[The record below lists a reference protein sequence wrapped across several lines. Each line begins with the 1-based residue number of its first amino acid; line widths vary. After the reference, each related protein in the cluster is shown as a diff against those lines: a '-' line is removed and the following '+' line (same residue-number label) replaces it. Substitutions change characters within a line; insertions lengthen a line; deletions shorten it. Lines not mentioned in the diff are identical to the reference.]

1 MAVLSTLK
9 HHGSYDRTCL
19 IYDNLCLYI
28 TKMHRRDF
36 NVKRMSFDITFGSY
50 FTKQPHYGVKLNFY
64 ATRLSQHFIFA
75 TSKIARFMKLKCHKN

>member
-28 TKMHRRDF
+28 TPTYSDE
-36 NVKRMSFDITFGSY
+36 N
-50 FTKQPHYGVKLNFY
+50 KLF
-64 ATRLSQHFIFA
+64 LKVIFA
-75 TSKIARFMKLKCHKN
+75 CWREKAMKFGLGVFQGKVLYLNIILCLN

>member
-28 TKMHRRDF
+28 TPVNCF
-36 NVKRMSFDITFGSY
+36 FGLSGFANLEY
-50 FTKQPHYGVKLNFY
+50 VFRGDGIWNKIINF
-64 ATRLSQHFIFA
+64 
-75 TSKIARFMKLKCHKN
+75 